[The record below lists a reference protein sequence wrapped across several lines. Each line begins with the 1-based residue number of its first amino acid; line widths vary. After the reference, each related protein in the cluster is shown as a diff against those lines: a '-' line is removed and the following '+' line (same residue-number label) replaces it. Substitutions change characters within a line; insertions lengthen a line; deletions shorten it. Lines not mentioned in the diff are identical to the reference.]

1 MGREQR
7 IQFDLTLDPFY
18 APENMAY
25 IKKQIEDVHNGTITL
40 EEHDLIEDWICANYY
55 GHPMHDGKTIIT
67 QKEKSPVIGLF
78 FYDEDM
84 NGKHVCIILTIIMYT
99 SAVVAYV
106 TTNNVA
112 LLITFASM
120 SFLAYFTLLHFQQTA
135 CTIHSNQVDYKP
147 RNQDN

>member
-1 MGREQR
+1 MQREALHHIHSKKSKSNVNVLQKP
-7 IQFDLTLDPFY
+7 LHKK
-18 APENMAY
+18 
-25 IKKQIEDVHNGTITL
+25 IKARVT
-40 EEHDLIEDWICANYY
+40 
-55 GHPMHDGKTIIT
+55 
-67 QKEKSPVIGLF
+67 GLF
-78 FYDEDM
+78 FYDENM
-84 NGKHVCIILTIIMYT
+84 NEKHVYILLAFIMYT
-99 SAVVAYV
+99 SAIVAYV

>member
-1 MGREQR
+1 MV
-7 IQFDLTLDPFY
+7 
-18 APENMAY
+18 
-25 IKKQIEDVHNGTITL
+25 K
-40 EEHDLIEDWICANYY
+40 
-55 GHPMHDGKTIIT
+55 IT

-78 FYDEDM
+78 FYDENM
-84 NGKHVCIILTIIMYT
+84 NEKHVYILLAFIMYT

-120 SFLAYFTLLHFQQTA
+120 SFLAYFTLLHVQQTT

-147 RNQDN
+147 RNHDN